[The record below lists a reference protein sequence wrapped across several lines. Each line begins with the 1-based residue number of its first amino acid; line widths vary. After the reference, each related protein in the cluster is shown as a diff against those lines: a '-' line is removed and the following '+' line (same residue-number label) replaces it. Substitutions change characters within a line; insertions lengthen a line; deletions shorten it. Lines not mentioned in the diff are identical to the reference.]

1 MKNNIYYIIIFI
13 ILAIIIVYSL
23 WIVSKH
29 SRDSFI
35 FKFTEKLFSVPSI
48 FIPLGIFLTFKVFKL
63 QIESIE
69 RESTFKMVDRS
80 FHTVN
85 KSVSENYDKC
95 PNLINSLYFDW
106 QKNKMTTH
114 YSSNSNSNNNSNKDD
129 DWTASL
135 LIATLMFQAWED
147 SLTSYEID
155 NTGAI
160 VWFAVFIPWAHSD
173 ILKDIWEI
181 SKSNYTTITAD
192 YGDFLFFIA
201 RAYTP
206 KNDNELYL
214 LAKYCVE
221 SNEFKKI
228 IDERFA

>member
-1 MKNNIYYIIIFI
+1 MINNITYIIIFT
-13 ILAIIIVYSL
+13 ILAIIIIYSL
-23 WIVSKH
+23 WIVSKYN
-29 SRDSFI
+29 RDSFI
-35 FKFTEKLFSVPSI
+35 FKFTEKLFSIPSI
-48 FIPLGIFLTFKVFKL
+48 FIPVGIFLTFKVFKL
-63 QIESIE
+63 QIESME

-85 KSVSENYDKC
+85 KSVAENYDKC

-114 YSSNSNSNNNSNKDD
+114 YSSNSNNNSNKDD

-135 LIATLMFQAWED
+135 LVATLMFQAWED

-155 NTGAI
+155 ETGAI
-160 VWFAVFIPWAHSD
+160 VWFAVFMPWAYSD
-173 ILKDIWEI
+173 KLKDIWEI
-181 SKSNYTTITAD
+181 SKSNYAKVTAD
-192 YGDFLFFIA
+192 YGDFLFYTI

-214 LAKYCVE
+214 LAQYCVE
-221 SNEFKKI
+221 SNTFKKI
-228 IDERFA
+228 IETRYA